1 LMRAP
6 SILPTINGDSAMPV
20 SDPAPS
26 AGAAVPSAGATAS
39 SAGAAAGGAA
49 TQALTAL
56 RGDYPVFAPGEV
68 WLAGAGPGDPG
79 LLTLDALA
87 ALLQAD
93 VVVHDALVD
102 ARVLALARTGAQLQ
116 FAGKRGG
123 KPSIAQ
129 EDICLQ
135 LVDFARR
142 GFRVL
147 RLKGGD
153 PFVFGR
159 GGEEMLALAAAG
171 VPFRV
176 IPGVTAGLGGLA
188 SVGIPATM
196 RGVNQAIILATGHDP
211 DEDGD
216 IDWSALA
223 RTHQPIVLYMG
234 LRNLD
239 KIAQALMR
247 GGLPASTPAAVI
259 ASATLSDQRVLASRL
274 DSIASE
280 AHAANMAA
288 PAMVVIGEI
297 VRTRQQLVDASAH
310 AAAGAPSSACEG

>member
-1 LMRAP
+1 
-6 SILPTINGDSAMPV
+6 MPML
-20 SDPAPS
+20 SDRP
-26 AGAAVPSAGATAS
+26 PSAGATTAEMLRS
-39 SAGAAAGGAA
+39 H
-49 TQALTAL
+49 ALTTL
-56 RGDYPVFAPGEV
+56 RGDYPVFASGEV
-68 WLAGAGPGDPG
+68 WLVGAGPGDPG

-102 ARVLALARTGAQLQ
+102 ARVLALARAGAQLQ

-129 EDICLQ
+129 EDICMQ
-135 LVDFARR
+135 LVDHARR
-142 GFRVL
+142 GLRVL

-171 VPFRV
+171 VTFRV
-176 IPGVTAGLGGLA
+176 VPGVTAGLGGLA
-188 SVGIPATM
+188 SAGIPATM

-234 LRNLD
+234 LRNLE
-239 KIAQALMR
+239 KIAEALMR
-247 GGLPASTPAAVI
+247 GGLAANTPAAVI
-259 ASATLSDQRVLASRL
+259 ASATLADQQVLASRL
-274 DSIASE
+274 DSIAAE
-280 AHAANMAA
+280 ARVAHIAA

-297 VRTRQQLVDASAH
+297 VRTRQQLLDVSAH
-310 AAAGAPSSACEG
+310 ATPNAPSSACEG

>member
-1 LMRAP
+1 MHPDRNQA
-6 SILPTINGDSAMPV
+6 AM
-20 SDPAPS
+20 
-26 AGAAVPSAGATAS
+26 
-39 SAGAAAGGAA
+39 
-49 TQALTAL
+49 QALAVL
-56 RGDYPVFAPGEV
+56 RRGYPVFAPGEV
-68 WLAGAGPGDPG
+68 WLVGAGPGDPG

-102 ARVLALARTGAQLQ
+102 ARVLALAGRGAQMQ

-129 EDICLQ
+129 EDISAQ
-135 LVDFARR
+135 LIAFARR
-142 GFRVL
+142 GLRVL

-159 GGEEMLALAAAG
+159 GGEEMLALAGAA

-188 SVGIPATM
+188 SAGIPATM

-211 DEDGD
+211 NEDGS
-216 IDWSALA
+216 IDWCALA
-223 RTHQPIVLYMG
+223 RTRQPIVLYMG

-239 KIAQALMR
+239 NIAAALMR
-247 GGLPASTPAAVI
+247 GGLSLDTPAAVI
-259 ASATLSDQRVLASRL
+259 ASATLPQQQVLISTL
-274 DSIASE
+274 GSIGAD
-280 AHAANMAA
+280 ARAANLAA
-288 PAMVVIGEI
+288 PTMVVIGDI
-297 VRTRQQLVDASAH
+297 VRTRQQLQDTV
-310 AAAGAPSSACEG
+310 AAAPRESSACES

>member
-1 LMRAP
+1 
-6 SILPTINGDSAMPV
+6 MPML
-20 SDPAPS
+20 SDRPPS
-26 AGAAVPSAGATAS
+26 AGAATAEMS
-39 SAGAAAGGAA
+39 
-49 TQALTAL
+49 QAHALAAL

-68 WLAGAGPGDPG
+68 WLVGAGPGDPG

-102 ARVLALARTGAQLQ
+102 ARVLGLARTGAQLQ

-129 EDICLQ
+129 EDICMQ
-135 LVDFARR
+135 LVDHARR
-142 GFRVL
+142 GLRVL

-176 IPGVTAGLGGLA
+176 VPGVTAGLGGLA
-188 SVGIPATM
+188 SAGIPATM

-211 DEDGD
+211 DADGVM
-216 IDWSALA
+216 DWPALA
-223 RTHQPIVLYMG
+223 RTRQPIVLYMG

-239 KIAQALMR
+239 KIAAALMR
-247 GGLPASTPAAVI
+247 GGLPADTPAAVI
-259 ASATLSDQRVLASRL
+259 ASATLADQQIHVSTL
-274 DSIASE
+274 DRIAAE
-280 AHAANMAA
+280 AHAANLAA
-288 PAMVVIGEI
+288 PAMAVIGDI
-297 VRTRQQLVDASAH
+297 VRTRQQLLDTCAQATLMATGQ
-310 AAAGAPSSACEG
+310 AAAPRENSTCDG

>member
-1 LMRAP
+1 
-6 SILPTINGDSAMPV
+6 MPV
-20 SDPAPS
+20 SDPHPS
-26 AGAAVPSAGATAS
+26 AGGAVPSAG
-39 SAGAAAGGAA
+39 GAAGDMAA

-56 RGDYPVFAPGEV
+56 RGDYPVFAPGDV
-68 WLAGAGPGDPG
+68 WLVGAGPGDPG

-87 ALLQAD
+87 GLLQAD

-129 EDICLQ
+129 EDICTQ

-153 PFVFGR
+153 PSVFGR

-188 SVGIPATM
+188 SAGIPATM

-211 DEDGD
+211 DEEGD

-223 RTHQPIVLYMG
+223 RTRQPIVLYMG
-234 LRNLD
+234 LRNLA

-259 ASATLSDQRVLASRL
+259 ASATLADQRVLASRL
-274 DSIASE
+274 DSIAAE
-280 AHAANMAA
+280 AHAAHIAA

-297 VRTRQQLVDASAH
+297 VRTRQQLLDASAR
-310 AAAGAPSSACEG
+310 AAASAPRSACEG

>member
-1 LMRAP
+1 MPLSDRPPSTNSAAP
-6 SILPTINGDSAMPV
+6 E
-20 SDPAPS
+20 
-26 AGAAVPSAGATAS
+26 S
-39 SAGAAAGGAA
+39 SA
-49 TQALTAL
+49 TLALTAL
-56 RGDYPVFAPGEV
+56 RGGYPVFAPGEV
-68 WLAGAGPGDPG
+68 WLVGAGPGDPG

-129 EDICLQ
+129 EDICMH
-135 LVDFARR
+135 LVDHARR
-142 GFRVL
+142 GLRVL

-171 VPFRV
+171 IPFRIV
-176 IPGVTAGLGGLA
+176 PGVTAGLGGLA
-188 SVGIPATM
+188 SACIPATM

-211 DEDGD
+211 DEHGD

-223 RTHQPIVLYMG
+223 RTRQPMVLYMG

-239 KIAQALMR
+239 KIALALMR
-247 GGLPASTPAAVI
+247 GGLPASTPAAVV
-259 ASATLSDQRVLASRL
+259 ASATLADQQVLASTV
-274 DSIASE
+274 DSIAAE
-280 AHAANMAA
+280 AQKARIAA
-288 PAMVVIGEI
+288 PAMVIIGEI
-297 VRTRQQLVDASAH
+297 VRTRQQLLDACAH
-310 AAAGAPSSACEG
+310 AAKARALACEG

>member
-1 LMRAP
+1 
-6 SILPTINGDSAMPV
+6 MPML
-20 SDPAPS
+20 SDRPPS
-26 AGAAVPSAGATAS
+26 AGAATTEMVATH
-39 SAGAAAGGAA
+39 
-49 TQALTAL
+49 ALTAL
-56 RGDYPVFAPGEV
+56 RGDCPVFAPGEV
-68 WLAGAGPGDPG
+68 WLVGAGPGDPG

-93 VVVHDALVD
+93 VVFHDALVD
-102 ARVLALARTGAQLQ
+102 ARVLALARTGARLQ

-129 EDICLQ
+129 QDICTQ
-135 LVDFARR
+135 LVDHARR
-142 GFRVL
+142 GLRVL

-176 IPGVTAGLGGLA
+176 VPGVTAGLGGLA
-188 SVGIPATM
+188 SAGIPATM

-211 DEDGD
+211 DEEGD

-223 RTHQPIVLYMG
+223 RTRHPIVLYMG
-234 LRNLD
+234 LRNLE

-259 ASATLSDQRVLASRL
+259 ASATLADQQVLASRL
-274 DSIASE
+274 DSIAAE
-280 AHAANMAA
+280 ARAAHIAA

-297 VRTRQQLVDASAH
+297 VRTRQQLLDASAH
-310 AAAGAPSSACEG
+310 AAASASSSACEG